1 MMIFCIE
8 SSILRCV
15 ELTATRSKKKTSVTN
30 MVSTPEDGFAIEDG
44 DEDHNEGKDIKLT
57 PKEYLDLIKFHNDP
71 NGPLKYTFVD
81 EDPDTGDSV
90 VSEGETENIDV
101 KLCQDESLDF
111 DNVPEATPEQK
122 KNNGWTK
129 NWPTVWRSHEEDLKN
144 FKLEEREQWRMKE
157 IEGENDRV
165 QWFDLT
171 GGKRVVEAKQRAR
184 IESCRHDTKNLKIW
198 RKEARK
204 EIALMERLRKEH
216 GLDDGEKQGK
226 MGARETVAAAAA
238 PTVFLRYDIDE
249 EKINIPLL
257 GLGTW
262 KSNPGEVRKAVEVAL
277 KCGYRH
283 IDCAS
288 IYQNEHEVGEALEH
302 VFKTTT
308 LVREDIFITSKVWND
323 MHKYEQVFPAVQK
336 TLRELKSDYL
346 DLYLIHWPVTDT
358 NTRYI
363 DPPIE
368 VTWRA
373 MERLVD
379 IGAVR
384 AIGVSNFSVK
394 KLKHILSFC
403 KIKPAVC
410 QVEIHPYWRQKEIIE
425 FCEQNKIHVTA
436 YSPLGSPD
444 SASVLGRSGPNLMDD
459 PAVKQVV
466 ASEESC
472 KNIGQVLVRWALQT
486 RPKSSVLVKSINPE
500 RIKSNLDVFDWQLSE
515 ESVAILSSLPT
526 QKRMVDGSFFKLE
539 YDLWDEKV
547 DEKSLYGGAMPSETF
562 VTAETFDRDGSKKSN
577 LHPGFV
583 KSALA
588 RNRSTAPSINKESL
602 DSSDDDDIGDPR
614 KALRQLK
621 NLSTRG
627 QAKI

>member
-1 MMIFCIE
+1 ME
-8 SSILRCV
+8 STPV
-15 ELTATRSKKKTSVTN
+15 DDDDDYNEGEDVKLTA
-30 MVSTPEDGFAIEDG
+30 
-44 DEDHNEGKDIKLT
+44 
-57 PKEYLDLIKFHNDP
+57 KEYLDLIKFHNDP
-71 NGPLKYTFVD
+71 KGPLKYTFVD
-81 EDPDTGDSV
+81 EDPLTGEDV
-90 VSEGETENIDV
+90 ISEGETENLDV
-101 KLCQDESLDF
+101 KKCTNGSLDF
-111 DNVPEATPEQK
+111 DDVPEATPEQK

-129 NWPTVWRSHEEDLKN
+129 NWPTVWRSHEEELKN
-144 FKLEEREQWRMKE
+144 FKPEEREQWRMKE
-157 IEGENDRV
+157 MESENDRV

-171 GGKRVVEAKQRAR
+171 GGKRVIEAKQRAR

-198 RKEARK
+198 RKEARE
-204 EIALMERLRKEH
+204 EIALMQRLRKEH
-216 GLDDGEKQGK
+216 GLVDDDGEEGN
-226 MGARETVAAAAA
+226 MGPRETVAPAAATTA
-238 PTVFLRYDIDE
+238 FLRYDIDE

-288 IYQNEHEVGEALEH
+288 IYKNEDEVGDALEH

-323 MHKYEQVFPAVQK
+323 MHKYEQVLPAVQQ
-336 TLRELKSDYL
+336 TLRELKSDYI
-346 DLYLIHWPVTDT
+346 DLYLIHWPVTDS

-410 QVEIHPYWRQKEIIE
+410 QVEIHPYWRQTEIIE

-459 PAVKQVV
+459 AAVKEV
-466 ASEESC
+466 ASSDEAN

-500 RIKSNLDVFDWQLSE
+500 RIKSNLDVFDWQLSN
-515 ESVAILSSLPT
+515 ESIATLSSLPT
-526 QKRMVDGSFFKLE
+526 QKRMVDGSSFKLE
-539 YDLWDEKV
+539 YDLWDERV
-547 DEKSLYGGAMPSETF
+547 DEKSSYGGAMPSETF
-562 VTAETFDRDGSKKSN
+562 VTAETFDRDGSKSSK

-583 KSALA
+583 KSAALA
-588 RNRSTAPSINKESL
+588 GRRKSAGVPSTINENLNNDSS
-602 DSSDDDDIGDPR
+602 SSDDDIEDPR

-627 QAKI
+627 QAAMR

>member
-1 MMIFCIE
+1 M
-8 SSILRCV
+8 SRKNNS
-15 ELTATRSKKKTSVTN
+15 KTSVTAD
-30 MVSTPEDGFAIEDG
+30 MDYDYDY
-44 DEDHNEGKDIKLT
+44 DELKDIELT
-57 PKEYLDLIKFHNDP
+57 PKEFIDLIKFHNDP
-71 NGPLKYTFVD
+71 KGPLKYTFVE
-81 EDPDTGDSV
+81 EDPITGEDII
-90 VSEGETENIDV
+90 SEGETENLDV
-101 KLCQDESLDF
+101 KRCTDGSLDF
-111 DNVPEATPEQK
+111 DDVPEATPEQK

-144 FKLEEREQWRMKE
+144 FKPEEREQWRMKE
-157 IEGENDRV
+157 MEAENDRV

-171 GGKRVVEAKQRAR
+171 GGRRVVEAKQRAR

-198 RKEARK
+198 KKEARE
-204 EIALMERLRKEH
+204 EIALMQLLRKEH
-216 GLDDGEKQGK
+216 GLADNDGEEGN
-226 MGARETVAAAAA
+226 MGRIEKVAPAVA
-238 PTVFLRYDIDE
+238 PTAFLRYDIDE
-249 EKINIPLL
+249 VKINIPLL

-288 IYQNEHEVGEALEH
+288 IYKNEHEVGDALEH
-302 VFKTTT
+302 VFRTTT
-308 LVREDIFITSKVWND
+308 LVREDVFITSKVWND
-323 MHKYEQVFPAVQK
+323 MHKYEQILPAVQK
-336 TLRELKSDYL
+336 SLRDLKSDYL
-346 DLYLIHWPVTDT
+346 DLYLIHWPVTDS

-384 AIGVSNFSVK
+384 AIGVSNFSIK

-410 QVEIHPYWRQKEIIE
+410 QVEIHPYWRQTEIIE

-444 SASVLGRSGPNLMDD
+444 SASVLGRTGPNLMDD
-459 PAVKQVV
+459 AAVKQVV
-466 ASEESC
+466 ASDENN

-500 RIKSNLDVFDWQLSE
+500 RIKSNLDVFNWQLSKD
-515 ESVAILSSLPT
+515 SIATLSNLPT

-547 DEKSLYGGAMPSETF
+547 DAKSKSLYGGAMPSENF
-562 VTAETFDRDGSKKSN
+562 VTTETYDRDGSKKSKN
-577 LHPGFV
+577 LHPGYV
-583 KSALA
+583 KSAATGRKKL
-588 RNRSTAPSINKESL
+588 SEIKSFDS
-602 DSSDDDDIGDPR
+602 SSDDDDDDIEDPR

-627 QAKI
+627 QAELR

>member
-1 MMIFCIE
+1 M
-8 SSILRCV
+8 SRKNNS
-15 ELTATRSKKKTSVTN
+15 KTSVTAD
-30 MVSTPEDGFAIEDG
+30 MDYDY
-44 DEDHNEGKDIKLT
+44 DEVKDIELT
-57 PKEYLDLIKFHNDP
+57 PKEFIDLIKFHNDP
-71 NGPLKYTFVD
+71 KGPLKYTFVE
-81 EDPDTGDSV
+81 EDPITGEDII
-90 VSEGETENIDV
+90 SEGETENLDV
-101 KLCQDESLDF
+101 KRCTDGSLDF
-111 DNVPEATPEQK
+111 DDVPEATPEQK

-144 FKLEEREQWRMKE
+144 FKPEEREQWRMKE
-157 IEGENDRV
+157 MEAENDRV

-171 GGKRVVEAKQRAR
+171 GGRRVVEAKQRAR

-198 RKEARK
+198 KKEARE
-204 EIALMERLRKEH
+204 EIALMQRLRKEH
-216 GLDDGEKQGK
+216 GLADNDGEEGNMGSIKQ
-226 MGARETVAAAAA
+226 VASAVA
-238 PTVFLRYDIDE
+238 PTAFLRYDIDE
-249 EKINIPLL
+249 VKINIPLV

-262 KSNPGEVRKAVEVAL
+262 KANPGEVRKAVEVAL

-283 IDCAS
+283 VDCAS
-288 IYQNEHEVGEALEH
+288 IYKNEHEVGDALEH
-302 VFKTTT
+302 VFRTTT
-308 LVREDIFITSKVWND
+308 LVREDVFITSKVWND
-323 MHKYEQVFPAVQK
+323 MHKYEQILPAVQK
-336 TLRELKSDYL
+336 SLRDLKSDYL
-346 DLYLIHWPVTDT
+346 DLYLIHWPVTDS

-384 AIGVSNFSVK
+384 AIGVSNFSIK

-410 QVEIHPYWRQKEIIE
+410 QVEIHPYWRQTEIIE

-444 SASVLGRSGPNLMDD
+444 SASVLGRTGPNLMDD
-459 PAVKQVV
+459 AAVKQVV
-466 ASEESC
+466 ASDENN

-500 RIKSNLDVFDWQLSE
+500 RIKSNLDVFNWQLSKD
-515 ESVAILSSLPT
+515 SIATLSNLPT

-547 DEKSLYGGAMPSETF
+547 DAKSLYGGSMPSENF
-562 VTAETFDRDGSKKSN
+562 VTTETYDRDGSKKSKN
-577 LHPGFV
+577 LHPGYV
-583 KSALA
+583 KSAA
-588 RNRSTAPSINKESL
+588 TGRKKSTALSEIKSF
-602 DSSDDDDIGDPR
+602 DSSSDDDDDIEDPR

-627 QAKI
+627 QAELR

>member
-1 MMIFCIE
+1 M
-8 SSILRCV
+8 R
-15 ELTATRSKKKTSVTN
+15 
-30 MVSTPEDGFAIEDG
+30 
-44 DEDHNEGKDIKLT
+44 
-57 PKEYLDLIKFHNDP
+57 
-71 NGPLKYTFVD
+71 
-81 EDPDTGDSV
+81 

-198 RKEARK
+198 RKEARE
-204 EIALMERLRKEH
+204 EIALMEPSQRAWTWRWRKTRKMVARS
-216 GLDDGEKQGK
+216 GRGGSSSSDCISSIRYRRGEDQHSF
-226 MGARETVAAAAA
+226 T
-238 PTVFLRYDIDE
+238 
-249 EKINIPLL
+249 

-262 KSNPGEVRKAVEVAL
+262 KSNPGEVRKAVEVTL
-277 KCGYRH
+277 VVIDTLVCFH
-283 IDCAS
+283 IPKR
-288 IYQNEHEVGEALEH
+288 HEVGEALEH

-323 MHKYEQVFPAVQK
+323 MHKYEQVLPAVQNAS
-336 TLRELKSDYL
+336 RVESDYL

-410 QVEIHPYWRQKEIIE
+410 QVEIHPYWLQKEIIE

>member
-1 MMIFCIE
+1 L
-8 SSILRCV
+8 SRKNNS
-15 ELTATRSKKKTSVTN
+15 KTSVTAD
-30 MVSTPEDGFAIEDG
+30 MDYDY
-44 DEDHNEGKDIKLT
+44 DEVKDIELT
-57 PKEYLDLIKFHNDP
+57 PKEFIDLIKFHNDP
-71 NGPLKYTFVD
+71 KGPLKYTFVE
-81 EDPDTGDSV
+81 EDPITGEDII
-90 VSEGETENIDV
+90 SEGETENLDV
-101 KLCQDESLDF
+101 KRCTDGSLDF
-111 DNVPEATPEQK
+111 DDVPEATPEQK

-144 FKLEEREQWRMKE
+144 FKPEEREQWRMKE
-157 IEGENDRV
+157 MEAENDRV

-171 GGKRVVEAKQRAR
+171 GGRRVVEAKQRAR

-198 RKEARK
+198 KKEARE
-204 EIALMERLRKEH
+204 EIALMQRLRKEH
-216 GLDDGEKQGK
+216 GLADNDGEEGNMGSIKQ
-226 MGARETVAAAAA
+226 VASAVA
-238 PTVFLRYDIDE
+238 PTAFLRYDIDE
-249 EKINIPLL
+249 VKINIPLV

-262 KSNPGEVRKAVEVAL
+262 KANPGEVRKAVEVAL

-283 IDCAS
+283 VDCAS
-288 IYQNEHEVGEALEH
+288 IYKNEHEVGDALEH
-302 VFKTTT
+302 VFRTTT
-308 LVREDIFITSKVWND
+308 LVREDVFITSKVWND
-323 MHKYEQVFPAVQK
+323 MHKYEQILPAVQK
-336 TLRELKSDYL
+336 SLRDLKSDYL
-346 DLYLIHWPVTDT
+346 DLYLIHWPVTDS

-384 AIGVSNFSVK
+384 AIGVSNFSIK

-410 QVEIHPYWRQKEIIE
+410 QVEIHPYWRQTEIIE

-444 SASVLGRSGPNLMDD
+444 SASVLGRTGPNLMDD
-459 PAVKQVV
+459 AAVKQVV
-466 ASEESC
+466 ASDENN

-500 RIKSNLDVFDWQLSE
+500 RIKSNLDVFNWQLSKD
-515 ESVAILSSLPT
+515 SIATLSNLPT

-547 DEKSLYGGAMPSETF
+547 DAKSLYGGSMPSENF
-562 VTAETFDRDGSKKSN
+562 VTTETYDRDGSKKSKN
-577 LHPGFV
+577 LHPGYV
-583 KSALA
+583 KSAA
-588 RNRSTAPSINKESL
+588 TGRKKSTALSEIKSF
-602 DSSDDDDIGDPR
+602 DSSSDDDDDIEDPR

-627 QAKI
+627 QAELR

>member
-1 MMIFCIE
+1 
-8 SSILRCV
+8 
-15 ELTATRSKKKTSVTN
+15 

-81 EDPDTGDSV
+81 EDPDTGDCV

-198 RKEARK
+198 RKEARE
-204 EIALMERLRKEH
+204 EIALMERLR
-216 GLDDGEKQGK
+216 
-226 MGARETVAAAAA
+226 
-238 PTVFLRYDIDE
+238 
-249 EKINIPLL
+249 
-257 GLGTW
+257 
-262 KSNPGEVRKAVEVAL
+262 
-277 KCGYRH
+277 
-283 IDCAS
+283 
-288 IYQNEHEVGEALEH
+288 
-302 VFKTTT
+302 
-308 LVREDIFITSKVWND
+308 ITSKVWND
-323 MHKYEQVFPAVQK
+323 MHKYEQVLPAVQK

-583 KSALA
+583 KSAPA

>member
-1 MMIFCIE
+1 ME
-8 SSILRCV
+8 STPV
-15 ELTATRSKKKTSVTN
+15 VDDDDDYNEGEDVKLTA
-30 MVSTPEDGFAIEDG
+30 
-44 DEDHNEGKDIKLT
+44 
-57 PKEYLDLIKFHNDP
+57 KEYLDLIKFHNDP
-71 NGPLKYTFVD
+71 KGPLKYTFVD
-81 EDPDTGDSV
+81 EDPLTGEDV
-90 VSEGETENIDV
+90 ISEGETENLDV
-101 KLCQDESLDF
+101 KKCTNGSLDF
-111 DNVPEATPEQK
+111 DDVPEATPEQK

-144 FKLEEREQWRMKE
+144 FKTEEREQWRMKE
-157 IEGENDRV
+157 MEGENDRV

-171 GGKRVVEAKQRAR
+171 GGKRVMEAKQRAR

-198 RKEARK
+198 RKEARE
-204 EIALMERLRKEH
+204 EIALMQRLRKEH
-216 GLDDGEKQGK
+216 GLVDDDGEEGN
-226 MGARETVAAAAA
+226 MGPRETVAAGGGA
-238 PTVFLRYDIDE
+238 DC
-249 EKINIPLL
+249 
-257 GLGTW
+257 LGTW

-288 IYQNEHEVGEALEH
+288 IYKNEDEVGDALEH

-308 LVREDIFITSKVWND
+308 LVREDVFITSKVWND
-323 MHKYEQVFPAVQK
+323 MHKYEQVLPAVQQ

-346 DLYLIHWPVTDT
+346 DLYLIHWPVTDS

-410 QVEIHPYWRQKEIIE
+410 QVEIHPYWRQAEIID
-425 FCEQNKIHVTA
+425 
-436 YSPLGSPD
+436 PD

-459 PAVKQVV
+459 AAVKEV
-466 ASEESC
+466 ASSDEAN

-500 RIKSNLDVFDWQLSE
+500 RIKSNLDVFDWQLSN
-515 ESVAILSSLPT
+515 ESIATLSSLPT

-539 YDLWDEKV
+539 YDLWDERV
-547 DEKSLYGGAMPSETF
+547 DEKSSYGGAMPSETF
-562 VTAETFDRDGSKKSN
+562 VTAETFDRDGSKSSK

-583 KSALA
+583 KSAA
-588 RNRSTAPSINKESL
+588 VAGRRKSAGVPSTIKENLNNDSS
-602 DSSDDDDIGDPR
+602 SSDDDIEDPR
-614 KALRQLK
+614 KALRQAAL
-621 NLSTRG
+621 R
-627 QAKI
+627 

>member
-1 MMIFCIE
+1 M
-8 SSILRCV
+8 
-15 ELTATRSKKKTSVTN
+15 
-30 MVSTPEDGFAIEDG
+30 
-44 DEDHNEGKDIKLT
+44 
-57 PKEYLDLIKFHNDP
+57 
-71 NGPLKYTFVD
+71 
-81 EDPDTGDSV
+81 
-90 VSEGETENIDV
+90 
-101 KLCQDESLDF
+101 
-111 DNVPEATPEQK
+111 EA
-122 KNNGWTK
+122 
-129 NWPTVWRSHEEDLKN
+129 
-144 FKLEEREQWRMKE
+144 
-157 IEGENDRV
+157 ENDRV

-171 GGKRVVEAKQRAR
+171 GGRRVVEAKQRAR

-198 RKEARK
+198 KKEARE
-204 EIALMERLRKEH
+204 EIALMQRLRKEH
-216 GLDDGEKQGK
+216 GLADNDGEEGNMGSIKQ
-226 MGARETVAAAAA
+226 VASAVA
-238 PTVFLRYDIDE
+238 PTAFLRYDIDE
-249 EKINIPLL
+249 VKINIPLV

-262 KSNPGEVRKAVEVAL
+262 KANPGEVRKAVEVAL

-283 IDCAS
+283 VDCAS
-288 IYQNEHEVGEALEH
+288 IYKNEHEVGDALEH
-302 VFKTTT
+302 VFRTTT
-308 LVREDIFITSKVWND
+308 LVREDVFITSKVWND
-323 MHKYEQVFPAVQK
+323 MHKYEQILPAVQK
-336 TLRELKSDYL
+336 SLRDLKSDYL
-346 DLYLIHWPVTDT
+346 DLYLIHWPVTDS

-384 AIGVSNFSVK
+384 AIGVSNFSIK

-410 QVEIHPYWRQKEIIE
+410 QVEIHPYWRQTEIIE

-444 SASVLGRSGPNLMDD
+444 SASVLGRTGPNLMDD
-459 PAVKQVV
+459 AAVKQVV
-466 ASEESC
+466 ASDENN

-500 RIKSNLDVFDWQLSE
+500 RIKSNLDVFNWQLSKD
-515 ESVAILSSLPT
+515 SIATLSNLPT

-547 DEKSLYGGAMPSETF
+547 DAKSKSLYGGAMPSENF
-562 VTAETFDRDGSKKSN
+562 VTTETYDRDGSKKSKN
-577 LHPGFV
+577 LHPGYV
-583 KSALA
+583 KSAA
-588 RNRSTAPSINKESL
+588 TGRKKSTALSEIKSF
-602 DSSDDDDIGDPR
+602 DSSSDDDDDIEDPR

-627 QAKI
+627 QAELR